1 MIFQAGGQQHSV
13 TDGSLLNST
22 QVLLSPSNVEMRPFK
37 SLTISQPDQE
47 ELLSVN
53 SSVVVMKNLL
63 SLKELIVDS
72 GLRTSYVSVFFV
84 CLKQSGEKII

>member
-1 MIFQAGGQQHSV
+1 MIFQAGGQQHNV
-13 TDGSLLNST
+13 TDGSLLNPT

-47 ELLSVN
+47 LLSVN

-63 SLKELIVDS
+63 SLKELIVNS
-72 GLRTSYVSVFFV
+72 SLRTSYVSV
-84 CLKQSGEKII
+84 L